1 MMDRVVDLVMALN
14 SKTEL
19 ELELAQV
26 THELCEI

>member
-19 ELELAQV
+19 ELAQV